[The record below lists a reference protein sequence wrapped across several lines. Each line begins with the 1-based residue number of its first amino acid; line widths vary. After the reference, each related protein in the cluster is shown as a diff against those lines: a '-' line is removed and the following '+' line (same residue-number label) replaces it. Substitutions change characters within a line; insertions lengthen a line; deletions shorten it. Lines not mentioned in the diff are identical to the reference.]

1 MKLQVRK
8 LQESDWDFLPKW
20 WESHGQIPWIDDCDF
35 RDFLPGAFQVGEFD
49 EKRSGLGGFIVCKG
63 EDPICAMWLS
73 LTNTNCALPTAA
85 ISDPDYRDEDR
96 KDAIQLLTNFVTNF
110 AKELGYKYTFAWA
123 QENYMLDYY
132 LKAGYEKFQTPSY
145 ELIKKL

>member
-1 MKLQVRK
+1 LKA
-8 LQESDWDFLPKW
+8 
-20 WESHGQIPWIDDCDF
+20 HGQIPWIDDCDF
-35 RDFLPGAFQVGEFD
+35 RDFLPGAFQIGEFD
-49 EKRSGLGGFIVCKG
+49 EKRSGLGGFIVCKD

-85 ISDPDYRDEDR
+85 ISDPEYRDEDR
-96 KDAIQLLTNFVTNF
+96 KEAIQLLTNFVTNF